1 MRRFPSQQLNGQT
14 QIGTKHKKRQ
24 QIEQDESESDLST
37 IKLSCSRSESSC
49 SSYNVLRRLFVR
61 LVESFSGQFDTWF
74 WNVCVCVCVCVCA
87 CVEKGGGGMEEG
99 NGSGGRGGRG
109 GLFQALTL

>member
-14 QIGTKHKKRQ
+14 QIGTKHNKRQ
-24 QIEQDESESDLST
+24 QIKRDESESDLST
-37 IKLSCSRSESSC
+37 IKLSCSISESSC

-74 WNVCVCVCVCVCA
+74 WNVCVCVCV
-87 CVEKGGGGMEEG
+87 EKEGGRRRGTGVGGGGE
-99 NGSGGRGGRG
+99 G